1 MFKSANVGTSD
12 RILRIIVGVILI
24 ALPFGLPRLELW
36 DNPLFYYGSLVV
48 GAVLILT
55 ALVRYCPAYSLIG
68 ANTSSSE

>member
-12 RILRIIVGVILI
+12 RILRIIVGGILI

-36 DNPLFYYGSLVV
+36 DNPFFYYGAFLV

-55 ALVRYCPAYSLIG
+55 AVVRYCPAYNLIG
-68 ANTSSSE
+68 ANTSNSE